1 MRITGYPQRFLFI
14 ALDLM
19 LLLADTSPSSAQF
32 LLQII
37 IDGLTYGSL
46 IALIALGYSMVYG
59 IIGLINFAHGDVF
72 MLGAFITGTCLIS
85 LAEHGLLPAPDAY
98 AAVGLCLFGLVICA
112 GVMCATINLLI
123 DRLVYKPLRQAPKL
137 APLVSAIGVSFV
149 LLNIGYLWGG
159 SGPYSLPEII
169 SRENLLSEESGL
181 TLKPTSI
188 LIVGLVAPLM
198 LALLYLVKR
207 TRLGKAMRAVQQ
219 NPTAAALM
227 GIPVERI
234 IALTFVIGGALA
246 GCAGVIDGLTRGT
259 NMWNMG
265 YQFGLYAFTAA
276 VLGGIGSIPGAVLGS
291 LVIGLVRAIIQ
302 SYFNA
307 QWSNSAIFAILVLI
321 LLFRPAGLLGRNV
334 REKV

>member
-1 MRITGYPQRFLFI
+1 
-14 ALDLM
+14 M
-19 LLLADTSPSSAQF
+19 LLFADTSPSDTQF

-37 IDGLTYGSL
+37 FDGIAYGSL

-72 MLGAFITGTCLIS
+72 MLGAFLTGSVLLS
-85 LAEHGLLPAPDAY
+85 LSSNNSLPTTDSYLL
-98 AAVGLCLFGLVICA
+98 VGLWILTLMLLA
-112 GVMCATINLLI
+112 GVMCGTINVLI
-123 DRLVYKPLRQAPKL
+123 DRLVYKPLRKAPKL

-159 SGPYSLPEII
+159 SGEFNLPEIV
-169 SRENLLSEESGL
+169 SKENLLSEESGL
-181 TLKPTSI
+181 RINAKSL
-188 LIVGLVAPLM
+188 LIIALVVPLM
-198 LALLYLVKR
+198 LGLLFLVKK

-219 NPTAAALM
+219 NPTAAELM

-234 IALTFVIGGALA
+234 IATTFAIGGALA
-246 GCAGVIDGLTRGT
+246 GFAGVIDAVTRGT
-259 NMWNMG
+259 NVFGMG

-291 LVIGLVRAIIQ
+291 LIIGLVRAVIE
-302 SYFNA
+302 SYLNA
-307 QWSNSAIFAILVLI
+307 QWSNAAIFAILVLI
-321 LLFRPAGLLGRNV
+321 LVFRPAGLLGRNT